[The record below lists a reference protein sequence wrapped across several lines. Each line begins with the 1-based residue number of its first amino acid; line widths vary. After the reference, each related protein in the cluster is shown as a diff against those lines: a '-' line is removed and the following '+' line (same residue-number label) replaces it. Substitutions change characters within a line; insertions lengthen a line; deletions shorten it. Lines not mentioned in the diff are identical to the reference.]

1 MKGALLV
8 VLSFVVV
15 SLGLTWLWNEW
26 LRAGYAQLFFAVA
39 RPLYD
44 FLGFE
49 EARAVAFRQ
58 RYINFVPFVS
68 LVLVTPGLS
77 IRRRALGLVFG
88 LLFIFVCHLGLNLT
102 EILQPGRALPIV
114 PSVVSDAL
122 PFLVWIV
129 IAYPVLAKFLPT
141 QDESDE
147 KTKSD

>member
-1 MKGALLV
+1 MKRALVV
-8 VLSFVVV
+8 VLSFAVV
-15 SLGLTWLWNEW
+15 SLGLLWLWSEW
-26 LRAGYAQLFFAVA
+26 LRAGYGQLFFAVA

-49 EARAVAFRQ
+49 EAPVVAFRQ

-68 LVLVTPGLS
+68 LLLVTPGLS
-77 IRRRALGLVFG
+77 VRRRTLGLVFG

-102 EILQPGRALPIV
+102 AILQPGPALPIV
-114 PSVVSDAL
+114 PSIVSDAL

-141 QDESDE
+141 QDESEE
-147 KTKSD
+147 KPKTT